1 MPFDVPT
8 TAWRRLTV
16 GLETAVVFVVAVLTC
31 AAAPVL
37 AQTSGDVVVKSPQ
50 AILMD
55 ADSGAIMFQRNA
67 DDLVSPASMSKLM
80 LLAVVFKAL
89 KSGEVKLTDDLL
101 MSENSWRKGGAP
113 SNTSSMFVPVGTR
126 EKLDELIKGIIVQ
139 SGNDA
144 AMAVAE
150 NVGGSEV
157 AFAKRMTDEARQIG
171 LKKSVFKNS
180 TGLYHPEHLM
190 TVRELSI
197 LARHIIYTYPEYYPL
212 FAMREYQYKKYKFIN
227 RNPLLNV
234 VNGVDGLKTGFIK
247 ESGHGIVASAKQ
259 DNRRLIA
266 VVNGAQ
272 SADDRRDD
280 GRRLLEWGFRNFSE
294 VKLFNAGEVV
304 GYARVWG
311 GDRMFVPL
319 MGNGDVNLVLPKFP
333 ANQKVKAEIIYKWP
347 LKPPLKKGDAVAT
360 LRITT
365 SSEATSEAPLVV
377 AEDVEKGGVMRR
389 GLDSILH
396 LATRWIP

>member
-1 MPFDVPT
+1 MPVDVPI
-8 TAWRRLTV
+8 ARHRFPIAARV
-16 GLETAVVFVVAVLTC
+16 
-31 AAAPVL
+31 AAALVACLALAAARPVV
-37 AQTSGDVVVKSPQ
+37 AQTSGEVVVKSPQ

-55 ADSGAIMFQRNA
+55 ADSGAVMFQRSA

-89 KSGEVKLTDDLL
+89 STGEIKLTDELL

-113 SNTSSMFVPVGTR
+113 SGTSAMFVSVGTR
-126 EKLDELIKGIIVQ
+126 EKLEELIKGIIVQ

-150 NVGGSEV
+150 NVGGSES

-171 LKKSVFKNS
+171 MKKSVFKNS

-190 TVRELSI
+190 TVRELAI
-197 LARHIIYTYPEYYPL
+197 LARHIIRTYPEHYQL
-212 FAMREYQYKKYKFIN
+212 FAMREYQYKKYKFFN

-234 VNGVDGLKTGFIK
+234 VNGVDGLKTGYIK
-247 ESGHGIVASAKQ
+247 ESGHGLVASAKQ
-259 DNRRLIA
+259 ENRRLIV

-311 GDRMFVPL
+311 GSRMFAPL

-333 ANQKVKAEIIYKWP
+333 ANQKIKAEIIYKWP
-347 LKPPLKKGDAVAT
+347 LKPPLKKGDQVAT

-365 SSEATSEAPLVV
+365 STDATSEAPLVI
-377 AEDVEKGGVMRR
+377 AEDVERGGVMRR